1 MPVPSSRSSSRSSS
15 PDVVAHPTARIATAL
30 PGLLASERRVL
41 EEVLAQPEVF
51 VESTAQEVA
60 DRIGVGR
67 STVVR
72 ACQRI
77 GYKGYPQLRVALAA
91 ELAHRDEQVDYGS
104 SALGRL
110 RADIAALAAALPQV
124 TAVLDEDTVERAL
137 AVLTGSRR
145 LLVLANG
152 LSAPLATDM
161 AMRLTAV
168 GRPADFVADSIG
180 QQIAAR
186 GLRPGDGCVVLSGS
200 GANEASLKVA
210 RAARQAG
217 AAVVA
222 VTSFR
227 GAPLAELADVELVVA
242 PAAATFRHELERTSR
257 IALAVLVESLAG
269 LVASR
274 GGAAAQAAHDQVLDV
289 LSDNLAD

>member
-1 MPVPSSRSSSRSSS
+1 MPVPSS
-15 PDVVAHPTARIATAL
+15 PDVVAHPTVRIATAL
-30 PGLLASERRVL
+30 PTVLASERRVL
-41 EEVLAQPEVF
+41 EEVLHQPERV
-51 VESTAQEVA
+51 VESTAQQVA
-60 DRIGVGR
+60 DRVGVGR

-72 ACQRI
+72 ACQAI
-77 GYKGYPQLRVALAA
+77 GYPGYPQLRVALAA
-91 ELAHRDEQVDYGS
+91 ELAHRDQEVDYGS

-124 TAVLDEDTVERAL
+124 TAVLDEDTVERAVD
-137 AVLTGSRR
+137 VLTGSRR

-186 GLRPGDGCVVLSGS
+186 GLAPGDGCVVLSGS
-200 GANEASLKVA
+200 GASEATLKVA
-210 RAARQAG
+210 RAARQGG
-217 AAVVA
+217 ATVVA

-227 GAPLAELADVELVVA
+227 GSPLGELADVPLVVA
-242 PAAATFRHELERTSR
+242 PAATTFRHELERTSR
-257 IALAVLVESLAG
+257 IALAVLVESLVG
-269 LVASR
+269 VVATRS
-274 GGAAAQAAHDQVLDV
+274 GAVAQTTHDQVLDI

>member
-1 MPVPSSRSSSRSSS
+1 VLVPSS
-15 PDVVAHPTARIATAL
+15 PEVVAHPTVRIATAL
-30 PGLLASERRVL
+30 PAVLASERRVL
-41 EEVLAQPEVF
+41 EEVLAQPERL
-51 VESTAQEVA
+51 VESTAQELA
-60 DRIGVGR
+60 DRVGVGR

-72 ACQRI
+72 ACQAI

-91 ELAHRDEQVDYGS
+91 ELAHRDADVDYGS

-124 TAVLDEDTVERAL
+124 TAMLDEDTVERAVG
-137 AVLTGSRR
+137 VLTGSRR

-168 GRPADFVADSIG
+168 GRPAEVVADSIG

-186 GLRPGDGCVVLSGS
+186 GLRAGDGCVVLSGS
-200 GANEASLKVA
+200 GANEATLKVA
-210 RAARQAG
+210 RAARQGG
-217 AAVVA
+217 AALVV

-227 GAPLAELADVELVVA
+227 GSPLAELAGVELVVA

-269 LVASR
+269 IVAARSGSR
-274 GGAAAQAAHDQVLDV
+274 AQAVHDDVLDI
-289 LSDNLAD
+289 LSENLAD

>member
-1 MPVPSSRSSSRSSS
+1 MPSS
-15 PDVVAHPTARIATAL
+15 PDVVAHPTVRIATAL
-30 PGLLASERRVL
+30 PTVLASERRVL
-41 EEVLAQPEVF
+41 EEVLHQPERV

-60 DRIGVGR
+60 DRVGVGR

-72 ACQRI
+72 ACQAI

-91 ELAHRDEQVDYGS
+91 ELAHRDEEVDYGS

-110 RADIAALAAALPQV
+110 RAGHRGARGCPAPGDGRPRRGHR
-124 TAVLDEDTVERAL
+124 RARRRG
-137 AVLTGSRR
+137 AHRVPAR

-186 GLRPGDGCVVLSGS
+186 GLAPGDGCVVLSGS
-200 GANEASLKVA
+200 GASEATLKVA
-210 RAARQAG
+210 RAARQGG

-227 GAPLAELADVELVVA
+227 GSPLGELADVELVVA
-242 PAAATFRHELERTSR
+242 PAATTFQHELERTSR
-257 IALAVLVESLAG
+257 IALAVLVESLVG
-269 LVASR
+269 VVAARS
-274 GGAAAQAAHDQVLDV
+274 GAVAQTTHDRVLDI

>member
-1 MPVPSSRSSSRSSS
+1 MPVPSS
-15 PDVVAHPTARIATAL
+15 PDVVAHPTVRISTAL
-30 PGLLASERRVL
+30 PSLHASERRVL
-41 EEVLAQPEVF
+41 EEVLAQPERV
-51 VESTAQEVA
+51 VESTAQDLA
-60 DRIGVGR
+60 DRVGVGR

-72 ACQRI
+72 ACQSI

-91 ELAHRDEQVDYGS
+91 ELAHAGEAVDYGS

-110 RADIAALAAALPQV
+110 RADIAALAAALPQI
-124 TAVLDEDTVERAL
+124 TAVLDEDTVERAVAAL
-137 AVLTGSRR
+137 LGSRR

-168 GRPADFVADSIG
+168 GRPADCVADSIG

-186 GLRPGDGCVVLSGS
+186 GLTAADGCVVLSGS
-200 GANEASLKVA
+200 GASEASLRVA
-210 RAARQAG
+210 RAARQGG
-217 AAVVA
+217 ATVVA

-227 GAPLAELADVELVVA
+227 GSPLGALADVELVVA

-257 IALAVLVESLAG
+257 IALAVLVESLVG
-269 LVASR
+269 VVATRS
-274 GGAAAQAAHDQVLDV
+274 GAAAAQTHDHVLDI

>member
-1 MPVPSSRSSSRSSS
+1 MPSS
-15 PDVVAHPTARIATAL
+15 PDVVAHPTVRIATAL
-30 PGLLASERRVL
+30 PTVLASERRVL
-41 EEVLAQPEVF
+41 EEVLHQPERV

-60 DRIGVGR
+60 DRVGVGR

-72 ACQRI
+72 ACQAI

-91 ELAHRDEQVDYGS
+91 ELAHRDEEVDYGS

-124 TAVLDEDTVERAL
+124 TAVLDEDTVERAVG
-137 AVLTGSRR
+137 VLTGSRR

-186 GLRPGDGCVVLSGS
+186 GLAPGDGCVVLSGS
-200 GANEASLKVA
+200 GASEATLKVA
-210 RAARQAG
+210 RAARQGG

-227 GAPLAELADVELVVA
+227 GSPLGELADVELVVA
-242 PAAATFRHELERTSR
+242 PAATTFQHELERTSR
-257 IALAVLVESLAG
+257 IALAVLVESLVG
-269 LVASR
+269 VVAARS
-274 GGAAAQAAHDQVLDV
+274 GAVAQATHDRVLDI

>member
-1 MPVPSSRSSSRSSS
+1 MPSS
-15 PDVVAHPTARIATAL
+15 PDVVAHPTVRIATAL
-30 PGLLASERRVL
+30 PTVLASERRVL
-41 EEVLAQPEVF
+41 EEVLHQPERV

-60 DRIGVGR
+60 DRVGVGR

-72 ACQRI
+72 ACQAI
-77 GYKGYPQLRVALAA
+77 GYRGYPQLRVALAA
-91 ELAHRDEQVDYGS
+91 ELAHRDAEVDYGS

-110 RADIAALAAALPQV
+110 RADIAALAAALPQM
-124 TAVLDEDTVERAL
+124 TAVLDEDTVERAVG
-137 AVLTGSRR
+137 VLTGSRR

-186 GLRPGDGCVVLSGS
+186 GLVPGDGCVVLSGS
-200 GANEASLKVA
+200 GASEATLKVA
-210 RAARQAG
+210 RAARQGG

-227 GAPLAELADVELVVA
+227 GSPLGELADLELVVA
-242 PAAATFRHELERTSR
+242 PAATTFQHELERTSR
-257 IALAVLVESLAG
+257 IALAVLVESLVG
-269 LVASR
+269 VVAAR
-274 GGAAAQAAHDQVLDV
+274 TGAVAQATHDRVLDI

>member
-1 MPVPSSRSSSRSSS
+1 MPVPSS
-15 PDVVAHPTARIATAL
+15 PDVVAHPTVRIATAL
-30 PGLLASERRVL
+30 PTVLASERRVL
-41 EEVLAQPEVF
+41 EEVLHQPERV

-60 DRIGVGR
+60 DRVGVGR

-72 ACQRI
+72 ACQAI

-91 ELAHRDEQVDYGS
+91 ELAHRDEEVDYGS

-110 RADIAALAAALPQV
+110 RSDIAALAAALPQV
-124 TAVLDEDTVERAL
+124 TAVLDEDTVERAVG
-137 AVLTGSRR
+137 VLTGSRR

-186 GLRPGDGCVVLSGS
+186 GLAPGDGCVVLSGS
-200 GANEASLKVA
+200 GASEATLKVA
-210 RAARQAG
+210 RAARQGG

-227 GAPLAELADVELVVA
+227 GSPLGELADVELVVA
-242 PAAATFRHELERTSR
+242 PAATTFQHELERTSR
-257 IALAVLVESLAG
+257 IALAVLVESLVG
-269 LVASR
+269 VVAAR
-274 GGAAAQAAHDQVLDV
+274 EGAVAQATHDRVLDI

>member
-1 MPVPSSRSSSRSSS
+1 MPVPSS
-15 PDVVAHPTARIATAL
+15 PDVVAHPTVRISTAL
-30 PGLLASERRVL
+30 PSLHASERRVL
-41 EEVLAQPEVF
+41 EEVLAQPERV
-51 VESTAQEVA
+51 VESTAQDLA
-60 DRIGVGR
+60 DRVGVGR

-72 ACQRI
+72 ACQSI

-91 ELAHRDEQVDYGS
+91 ELAHAGDAVDYGS

-110 RADIAALAAALPQV
+110 RADIAALAAALPQI
-124 TAVLDEDTVERAL
+124 TAVLDEGTVERAVAAL
-137 AVLTGSRR
+137 LGSRR

-168 GRPADFVADSIG
+168 GRPADCVADSIG

-186 GLRPGDGCVVLSGS
+186 GLTAADGCVVLSGS
-200 GANEASLKVA
+200 GASEASLRVA
-210 RAARQAG
+210 RAARQGG
-217 AAVVA
+217 ATVVA

-227 GAPLAELADVELVVA
+227 GSPLGALADVELVVA

-257 IALAVLVESLAG
+257 IALAVLVESLVG
-269 LVASR
+269 VVATRS
-274 GGAAAQAAHDQVLDV
+274 GAAAAQTHDHVLDI

>member
-1 MPVPSSRSSSRSSS
+1 MPVPSS
-15 PDVVAHPTARIATAL
+15 PDVVAHPTVRISTAL
-30 PGLLASERRVL
+30 PSLHTSERRVL
-41 EEVLAQPEVF
+41 EEVLAQPERV
-51 VESTAQEVA
+51 VESTAQDLA
-60 DRIGVGR
+60 DRVGVGR

-72 ACQRI
+72 ACQSI

-91 ELAHRDEQVDYGS
+91 ELAHTGEAVDYGS

-124 TAVLDEDTVERAL
+124 TAVLDEDTVERAVG
-137 AVLTGSRR
+137 VLLGARR

-168 GRPADFVADSIG
+168 GRPADCVADSIG

-186 GLRPGDGCVVLSGS
+186 GLVPGDGCVVLSGS
-200 GANEASLKVA
+200 GASEASLRVA
-210 RAARQAG
+210 RAARQGG
-217 AAVVA
+217 ATVVA

-227 GAPLAELADVELVVA
+227 GSPLGALADVELVVA
-242 PAAATFRHELERTSR
+242 PAAATFRTELERTSR
-257 IALAVLVESLAG
+257 IALAVLVESLVG
-269 LVASR
+269 VVATRS
-274 GGAAAQAAHDQVLDV
+274 GDAATRTHDHVLDI

>member
-1 MPVPSSRSSSRSSS
+1 MPVPSS
-15 PDVVAHPTARIATAL
+15 PDVVAHPTVRIATAL
-30 PGLLASERRVL
+30 PTVLASERRVL
-41 EEVLAQPEVF
+41 EEVLHQPERV

-60 DRIGVGR
+60 DRAGVGR

-72 ACQRI
+72 ACQAI
-77 GYKGYPQLRVALAA
+77 GYRGYPQLRVALAA
-91 ELAHRDEQVDYGS
+91 ELAHRDQEVDYGS

-124 TAVLDEDTVERAL
+124 TAVLDEDTVERAVG
-137 AVLTGSRR
+137 VLTGSRR

-186 GLRPGDGCVVLSGS
+186 GLAPGDGCVVLSGS
-200 GANEASLKVA
+200 GASEATLKVA
-210 RAARQAG
+210 RAARQGG
-217 AAVVA
+217 AVVVA

-227 GAPLAELADVELVVA
+227 GSPLGELADVELVVA
-242 PAAATFRHELERTSR
+242 PAATTFQHELERTSR
-257 IALAVLVESLAG
+257 IALAVLVESLVSV
-269 LVASR
+269 VAARS
-274 GGAAAQAAHDQVLDV
+274 GAVAQATHDRVLDI

>member
-1 MPVPSSRSSSRSSS
+1 MPVPSS
-15 PDVVAHPTARIATAL
+15 PDVVAHPTVRIATAL
-30 PGLLASERRVL
+30 PTVLASERRVL
-41 EEVLAQPEVF
+41 EEVLHQPERV

-60 DRIGVGR
+60 DRVGVGR

-72 ACQRI
+72 ACQAI
-77 GYKGYPQLRVALAA
+77 GYRGYPQLRVALAA
-91 ELAHRDEQVDYGS
+91 ELAHRDAEVDYGS

-124 TAVLDEDTVERAL
+124 TAVLDEDTVERAVG
-137 AVLTGSRR
+137 VLTGSRR

-186 GLRPGDGCVVLSGS
+186 GLVPGDGCVVLSGS
-200 GANEASLKVA
+200 GASEATLKVA
-210 RAARQAG
+210 RAARQG
-217 AAVVA
+217 RAAVVA

-227 GAPLAELADVELVVA
+227 GSPLGELADLELVVA
-242 PAAATFRHELERTSR
+242 PAATTFQHELERTSR
-257 IALAVLVESLAG
+257 IALAVLVESLVG
-269 LVASR
+269 VVAAR
-274 GGAAAQAAHDQVLDV
+274 TGAVAQATHDRVLDI

>member
-1 MPVPSSRSSSRSSS
+1 MPVPSS
-15 PDVVAHPTARIATAL
+15 PDVVAHPTVRIATAL
-30 PGLLASERRVL
+30 PTVLASERRVL
-41 EEVLAQPEVF
+41 EEVLHQPERV

-60 DRIGVGR
+60 DRVGVGR

-72 ACQRI
+72 ACQAI
-77 GYKGYPQLRVALAA
+77 GYRGYPQLRVALAA
-91 ELAHRDEQVDYGS
+91 ELAHRDAEVDYGS

-110 RADIAALAAALPQV
+110 RADIAALAAALPQM
-124 TAVLDEDTVERAL
+124 TAVLDEDTVERAVG
-137 AVLTGSRR
+137 VLTGSRR

-186 GLRPGDGCVVLSGS
+186 GLVPGDGCVVLSGS
-200 GANEASLKVA
+200 GASEATLKVA
-210 RAARQAG
+210 RAARQGG

-227 GAPLAELADVELVVA
+227 GSPLGELADLELVVA
-242 PAAATFRHELERTSR
+242 PAATTFQHELERTSR
-257 IALAVLVESLAG
+257 IALAVLVESLVG
-269 LVASR
+269 VVAAR
-274 GGAAAQAAHDQVLDV
+274 TGAVAQATHDRVLDI

>member
-1 MPVPSSRSSSRSSS
+1 MPSS
-15 PDVVAHPTARIATAL
+15 PDVVAHPTVRISTAL
-30 PGLLASERRVL
+30 PSLHASERRVL
-41 EEVLAQPEVF
+41 EEVLAQPERV
-51 VESTAQEVA
+51 VESTAQDLA
-60 DRIGVGR
+60 DRVGVGR

-72 ACQRI
+72 ACQSI

-91 ELAHRDEQVDYGS
+91 ELAHAGDAVDYGS

-110 RADIAALAAALPQV
+110 RADIAALAAALPQI
-124 TAVLDEDTVERAL
+124 TAVLDEGTVERAVAAL
-137 AVLTGSRR
+137 LGSRR

-168 GRPADFVADSIG
+168 GRPADCVADSIG

-186 GLRPGDGCVVLSGS
+186 GLTAADGCVVLSGS
-200 GANEASLKVA
+200 GASEASLRVA
-210 RAARQAG
+210 RAARQGG
-217 AAVVA
+217 ATVVA

-227 GAPLAELADVELVVA
+227 GSPLGALADVELVVA

-257 IALAVLVESLAG
+257 IALAVLVESLVG
-269 LVASR
+269 VVATRS
-274 GGAAAQAAHDQVLDV
+274 GAAAAQTHDHVLDI

>member
-1 MPVPSSRSSSRSSS
+1 MPVPSS
-15 PDVVAHPTARIATAL
+15 PDVVAHPTVRIATAL
-30 PGLLASERRVL
+30 PTVLASERRVL
-41 EEVLAQPEVF
+41 EEVLHQPERV

-60 DRIGVGR
+60 DRAGVGR

-72 ACQRI
+72 ACQAI
-77 GYKGYPQLRVALAA
+77 GYRGYPQLRVALAA
-91 ELAHRDEQVDYGS
+91 ELAHRDQEVDYGS

-124 TAVLDEDTVERAL
+124 TAVLDEDTVERAVG
-137 AVLTGSRR
+137 VLTGSRR

-186 GLRPGDGCVVLSGS
+186 GLAPGDGCVVLSGS
-200 GANEASLKVA
+200 GASEATLKVA
-210 RAARQAG
+210 RAARQGG
-217 AAVVA
+217 AVVVA

-227 GAPLAELADVELVVA
+227 GSPLGELADVELVVA
-242 PAAATFRHELERTSR
+242 PAATTFQHELERTSR
-257 IALAVLVESLAG
+257 IALAVLVESLVG
-269 LVASR
+269 VVAARS
-274 GGAAAQAAHDQVLDV
+274 GAVAQATHERVLDI

>member
-1 MPVPSSRSSSRSSS
+1 M
-15 PDVVAHPTARIATAL
+15 RIATAL
-30 PGLLASERRVL
+30 PTVLASERRVL
-41 EEVLAQPEVF
+41 EEVLHQPERV

-60 DRIGVGR
+60 DRVGVGR

-72 ACQRI
+72 ACQAI
-77 GYKGYPQLRVALAA
+77 GYRGYPQLRVALAA
-91 ELAHRDEQVDYGS
+91 ELAHRDAEVDYGS

-110 RADIAALAAALPQV
+110 RADIAALAAALPQM
-124 TAVLDEDTVERAL
+124 TAVLDEDTVERAVG
-137 AVLTGSRR
+137 VLTGSRR

-186 GLRPGDGCVVLSGS
+186 GLVPGDGCVVLSGS
-200 GANEASLKVA
+200 GASEATLKVA
-210 RAARQAG
+210 RAARQGG

-227 GAPLAELADVELVVA
+227 GSPLGELADLELVVA
-242 PAAATFRHELERTSR
+242 PAATTFQHELERTSR
-257 IALAVLVESLAG
+257 IALAVLVESLVG
-269 LVASR
+269 VVAAR
-274 GGAAAQAAHDQVLDV
+274 TGAVAQATHDRVLDI

>member
-1 MPVPSSRSSSRSSS
+1 VPVPSS
-15 PDVVAHPTARIATAL
+15 PDVVAHPSVRIATAL
-30 PGLLASERRVL
+30 PTVLASERRVL
-41 EEVLAQPEVF
+41 EEVLHQPERV

-60 DRIGVGR
+60 DRVGVGR

-72 ACQRI
+72 ACQAL
-77 GYKGYPQLRVALAA
+77 GYRGYPQLRVALAA
-91 ELAHRDEQVDYGS
+91 ELAHRDEEVDYGS

-124 TAVLDEDTVERAL
+124 TAVLDEATVERAVG
-137 AVLTGSRR
+137 VLTGSRR

-168 GRPADFVADSIG
+168 GRPADSVADSIG

-186 GLRPGDGCVVLSGS
+186 GLAPGDGCVVLSGS
-200 GANEASLKVA
+200 GANEATLKVA
-210 RAARQAG
+210 RAARQGG

-227 GAPLAELADVELVVA
+227 GSPLADLADVELVVA

-257 IALAVLVESLAG
+257 IALAVLVESLVG
-269 LVASR
+269 VVAARS
-274 GGAAAQAAHDQVLDV
+274 GTVAQVTHDRVLDI

>member
-1 MPVPSSRSSSRSSS
+1 MPVPSS
-15 PDVVAHPTARIATAL
+15 PDVVAHPTVRIATAL
-30 PGLLASERRVL
+30 PSVLASERRVL
-41 EEVLAQPEVF
+41 EEVLDQPERV

-60 DRIGVGR
+60 DRVGVGR

-72 ACQRI
+72 ACQAI

-91 ELAHRDEQVDYGS
+91 ELAHRDDEVDYGS

-124 TAVLDEDTVERAL
+124 TAVLDEDTVERAVG
-137 AVLTGSRR
+137 VLTASRR

-186 GLRPGDGCVVLSGS
+186 GLVAGDGCVVLSGS
-200 GANEASLKVA
+200 GASEATLKVA
-210 RAARQAG
+210 RAARQGG

-227 GAPLAELADVELVVA
+227 GSPLGELADVELVVA
-242 PAAATFRHELERTSR
+242 PAATTFQHELERTSR
-257 IALAVLVESLAG
+257 IALAVLVESLVG
-269 LVASR
+269 VVAAR
-274 GGAAAQAAHDQVLDV
+274 TGPVAQATHDRVLDI

>member
-1 MPVPSSRSSSRSSS
+1 MPVPSS
-15 PDVVAHPTARIATAL
+15 PDVVAHPTVRIATAL
-30 PGLLASERRVL
+30 PSVLASERRVL
-41 EEVLAQPEVF
+41 EEVLHQPERV

-60 DRIGVGR
+60 DRVGVGR

-72 ACQRI
+72 ACQAI

-91 ELAHRDEQVDYGS
+91 ELAHRDEEVDYGS

-124 TAVLDEDTVERAL
+124 TAVLDEDTVERAVG
-137 AVLTGSRR
+137 VLTGSRR

-186 GLRPGDGCVVLSGS
+186 GLAPGDGCVVLSGS
-200 GANEASLKVA
+200 GASEATLKVA
-210 RAARQAG
+210 RAARQGG

-227 GAPLAELADVELVVA
+227 GSPLGELADVELVVA
-242 PAAATFRHELERTSR
+242 PAATTFQHELERTSR
-257 IALAVLVESLAG
+257 IALAVLVESLVG
-269 LVASR
+269 VVAARS
-274 GGAAAQAAHDQVLDV
+274 GAVAQATHDRVLDI

>member
-1 MPVPSSRSSSRSSS
+1 VPVPSS
-15 PDVVAHPTARIATAL
+15 PDVVAHPTVRIATAL
-30 PGLLASERRVL
+30 PAVLASERRVL
-41 EEVLAQPEVF
+41 EEVLHQPERV

-60 DRIGVGR
+60 DRVGVGR

-72 ACQRI
+72 ACQAI

-91 ELAHRDEQVDYGS
+91 ELAHRDEEVDYGS

-124 TAVLDEDTVERAL
+124 TAVLDEDTVERAVG
-137 AVLTGSRR
+137 VLTGSRR

-186 GLRPGDGCVVLSGS
+186 GLAPGDGCVVLSGS
-200 GANEASLKVA
+200 GASEATLKVA
-210 RAARQAG
+210 RAARQGG

-227 GAPLAELADVELVVA
+227 GSPLGELADVELVVA
-242 PAAATFRHELERTSR
+242 PAATTFQHELERTSR
-257 IALAVLVESLAG
+257 IALAVLVESLVG
-269 LVASR
+269 VVAARS
-274 GGAAAQAAHDQVLDV
+274 GAVAQATHDRVLDI

>member
-1 MPVPSSRSSSRSSS
+1 MPVPSS
-15 PDVVAHPTARIATAL
+15 PDVVAHPTVRIATAL
-30 PGLLASERRVL
+30 PTVLASERRVL
-41 EEVLAQPEVF
+41 EEVLHQPERV

-60 DRIGVGR
+60 DRVGVGR

-72 ACQRI
+72 ACQAI

-91 ELAHRDEQVDYGS
+91 ELAHRDEEVDYGS

-124 TAVLDEDTVERAL
+124 TAVLDEDTVERAVG
-137 AVLTGSRR
+137 VLTGSRR

-186 GLRPGDGCVVLSGS
+186 GLAPGDGCVVLSGS
-200 GANEASLKVA
+200 GASEATLKVA
-210 RAARQAG
+210 RAARQGG
-217 AAVVA
+217 AVVVA

-227 GAPLAELADVELVVA
+227 GSPLGELADVELVVA
-242 PAAATFRHELERTSR
+242 PAATTVQHELERTSR
-257 IALAVLVESLAG
+257 IALAVLVEP
-269 LVASR
+269 LVGVVAAR
-274 GGAAAQAAHDQVLDV
+274 VGGVAQAPHDRVLDI

>member
-1 MPVPSSRSSSRSSS
+1 MPVPSS
-15 PDVVAHPTARIATAL
+15 PDVVAHPTVRIATAL
-30 PGLLASERRVL
+30 PTVLASERRVL
-41 EEVLAQPEVF
+41 EEVLHQPERV

-60 DRIGVGR
+60 DRVGVGR

-72 ACQRI
+72 ACQAI

-91 ELAHRDEQVDYGS
+91 ELAHRDQEVDYGS

-124 TAVLDEDTVERAL
+124 TAVLDEDTVERAVG
-137 AVLTGSRR
+137 VLTGSRR

-186 GLRPGDGCVVLSGS
+186 GLAPGDGCVVLSGS
-200 GANEASLKVA
+200 GASEATLKVA
-210 RAARQAG
+210 RAARQGG
-217 AAVVA
+217 ATVVA

-227 GAPLAELADVELVVA
+227 GSPLGELADVQLVVA
-242 PAAATFRHELERTSR
+242 PAATTFQHELERTSR
-257 IALAVLVESLAG
+257 IALAVLVESLVG
-269 LVASR
+269 VVATRS
-274 GGAAAQAAHDQVLDV
+274 GAVAQATHDQVLAI

>member
-1 MPVPSSRSSSRSSS
+1 VPVPSS
-15 PDVVAHPTARIATAL
+15 PDVVAHPTVRIATAL
-30 PGLLASERRVL
+30 PTVLASERRVL
-41 EEVLAQPEVF
+41 EEVLHQPERV

-60 DRIGVGR
+60 DRVGVGR

-72 ACQRI
+72 ACQAI
-77 GYKGYPQLRVALAA
+77 GYRGYPQLRVALAA
-91 ELAHRDEQVDYGS
+91 ELAHRDAEVDYGS

-124 TAVLDEDTVERAL
+124 TAVLDEDTVERAVG
-137 AVLTGSRR
+137 VLTGSRR

-186 GLRPGDGCVVLSGS
+186 GLVPGDGCVVLSGS
-200 GANEASLKVA
+200 GASEATLKVA
-210 RAARQAG
+210 RAARQGG

-227 GAPLAELADVELVVA
+227 GSPLGELADVELVVA
-242 PAAATFRHELERTSR
+242 PAATTFQHELERTSR
-257 IALAVLVESLAG
+257 IALAVLVESLVG
-269 LVASR
+269 VVAAR
-274 GGAAAQAAHDQVLDV
+274 TGAVAQATHDRVLDI

>member
-1 MPVPSSRSSSRSSS
+1 VPSS
-15 PDVVAHPTARIATAL
+15 PDVVAHPTVRIATAL
-30 PGLLASERRVL
+30 PSLHASERRVL
-41 EEVLAQPEVF
+41 EQVLAHPELV

-72 ACQRI
+72 ACQSI
-77 GYKGYPQLRVALAA
+77 GYRGYPQLRVALAA
-91 ELAHRDEQVDYGS
+91 ELAHRDADVDYGS
-104 SALGRL
+104 SALGRI
-110 RADIAALAAALPQV
+110 RADIASLAAALPQV
-124 TAVLDEDTVERAL
+124 TAVLDEGTVDRAVD
-137 AVLTGSRR
+137 VLTGSRR

-161 AMRLTAV
+161 AMRLTAT

-186 GLRPGDGCVVLSGS
+186 GLTGADGCVVLSGS

-210 RAARQAG
+210 RAARQGG

-227 GAPLAELADVELVVA
+227 GSPLAELADVELVVA

-257 IALAVLVESLAG
+257 IALAVLVESL
-269 LVASR
+269 VAVVAARS
-274 GGAAAQAAHDQVLDV
+274 GAAAQETHDHVLDI
-289 LSDNLAD
+289 LSENLAD

>member
-1 MPVPSSRSSSRSSS
+1 MPVSSS
-15 PDVVAHPTARIATAL
+15 PDVVAHPTVRIATAL
-30 PGLLASERRVL
+30 PTVLASERRVL
-41 EEVLAQPEVF
+41 EEVLHQPERV

-60 DRIGVGR
+60 DRVGVGR

-72 ACQRI
+72 ACQAI
-77 GYKGYPQLRVALAA
+77 GYRGYPQLRVALAA
-91 ELAHRDEQVDYGS
+91 ELAHRDAEVDYGS

-124 TAVLDEDTVERAL
+124 TAVLDEDTVERAVG
-137 AVLTGSRR
+137 VLTGSRR

-161 AMRLTAV
+161 AMRLTAI

-186 GLRPGDGCVVLSGS
+186 GLVPGDGCVVLSGS
-200 GANEASLKVA
+200 GASEATLKVA
-210 RAARQAG
+210 RAARQGG

-227 GAPLAELADVELVVA
+227 GSPLGELADVELVVA
-242 PAAATFRHELERTSR
+242 PAATTFQHELERTSR
-257 IALAVLVESLAG
+257 IALAVLVESLVG
-269 LVASR
+269 VVAARS
-274 GGAAAQAAHDQVLDV
+274 GAVAQATHDRVLDI

>member
-1 MPVPSSRSSSRSSS
+1 MPVPSS
-15 PDVVAHPTARIATAL
+15 PDVVAHPTVRIATAL
-30 PGLLASERRVL
+30 PTVLASERRVL
-41 EEVLAQPEVF
+41 EEVLHQPERV

-60 DRIGVGR
+60 DRVGVGR

-72 ACQRI
+72 ACQAI

-91 ELAHRDEQVDYGS
+91 ELAHRDDEVDYGS

-124 TAVLDEDTVERAL
+124 TAVLDEDTVERAVGVL
-137 AVLTGSRR
+137 AGSRR

-186 GLRPGDGCVVLSGS
+186 GLVPGDGCVVLSGS
-200 GANEASLKVA
+200 GASEATLKVA
-210 RAARQAG
+210 RAARQGG

-227 GAPLAELADVELVVA
+227 GSPLGELADVELVVA
-242 PAAATFRHELERTSR
+242 PAATTFQHELERTSR
-257 IALAVLVESLAG
+257 IALAVLVESLVG
-269 LVASR
+269 VVAARS
-274 GGAAAQAAHDQVLDV
+274 GSVAQETHDRVLHI

>member
-1 MPVPSSRSSSRSSS
+1 MPVPSS
-15 PDVVAHPTARIATAL
+15 PDVVAHPTVRIATAL
-30 PGLLASERRVL
+30 PAVLASERRVL
-41 EEVLAQPEVF
+41 EEVLHQPERV

-60 DRIGVGR
+60 DRVGVGR

-72 ACQRI
+72 ACQAI

-91 ELAHRDEQVDYGS
+91 ELAHRDEEVDYGS

-124 TAVLDEDTVERAL
+124 TAVLDEDTVERAVG
-137 AVLTGSRR
+137 VLSGSRR

-186 GLRPGDGCVVLSGS
+186 GLAPGDGCVVLSGS
-200 GANEASLKVA
+200 GASEATLKVA
-210 RAARQAG
+210 RAARQGG

-227 GAPLAELADVELVVA
+227 GSPLGELADVELVVA
-242 PAAATFRHELERTSR
+242 PAATTFQHELERTSR
-257 IALAVLVESLAG
+257 IALAVLVESLVG
-269 LVASR
+269 VVAARS
-274 GGAAAQAAHDQVLDV
+274 GAVAQATHDRVLDI

>member
-1 MPVPSSRSSSRSSS
+1 MPVPSS
-15 PDVVAHPTARIATAL
+15 PDVVAHPTVRIATAL
-30 PGLLASERRVL
+30 PTVLASERRVL
-41 EEVLAQPEVF
+41 EEVLHQPERV

-60 DRIGVGR
+60 DRVGVGR

-72 ACQRI
+72 ACQAI

-91 ELAHRDEQVDYGS
+91 ELAHRDEEVDYGS

-124 TAVLDEDTVERAL
+124 TAVLDEDTVERAVG
-137 AVLTGSRR
+137 VLTGSRR

-186 GLRPGDGCVVLSGS
+186 GLAPGDGCVVLSGS
-200 GANEASLKVA
+200 GASEATLKVA
-210 RAARQAG
+210 RAARQGG

-227 GAPLAELADVELVVA
+227 GSPLGELADVELVVA
-242 PAAATFRHELERTSR
+242 PAATTFQHELERTSR
-257 IALAVLVESLAG
+257 IALAVLVESLVG
-269 LVASR
+269 VVAARS
-274 GGAAAQAAHDQVLDV
+274 GAVAQTTHDRVLDI

>member
-1 MPVPSSRSSSRSSS
+1 MPVPSS
-15 PDVVAHPTARIATAL
+15 PDVVAHPTVRIATAL
-30 PGLLASERRVL
+30 PSLHASERRVL
-41 EEVLAQPEVF
+41 EQVLAQPELV

-72 ACQRI
+72 ACQSI
-77 GYKGYPQLRVALAA
+77 GYRGYPQLRVALAA
-91 ELAHRDEQVDYGS
+91 ELAHRDADVDYGS
-104 SALGRL
+104 SALGRI
-110 RADIAALAAALPQV
+110 RADIASLAAALPQV
-124 TAVLDEDTVERAL
+124 TAVLDEGTVDRAVD
-137 AVLTGSRR
+137 VLTRSRR

-161 AMRLTAV
+161 AMRLTAI

-186 GLRPGDGCVVLSGS
+186 GLTGADGCVVLSGS

-210 RAARQAG
+210 RAARQGG

-227 GAPLAELADVELVVA
+227 GSPLAELADVELVVA

-257 IALAVLVESLAG
+257 IALAVLVESL
-269 LVASR
+269 VAVVAARS
-274 GGAAAQAAHDQVLDV
+274 GAAAQETHDHVLDI
-289 LSDNLAD
+289 LSENLAD

>member
-1 MPVPSSRSSSRSSS
+1 VPSS
-15 PDVVAHPTARIATAL
+15 PDVVAHPTVRIATAL
-30 PGLLASERRVL
+30 PSLHASERRVL
-41 EEVLAQPEVF
+41 EQVLAQPELV
-51 VESTAQEVA
+51 VESTAQDVA

-72 ACQRI
+72 ACQSI

-91 ELAHRDEQVDYGS
+91 ELAHRDADVDYGS
-104 SALGRL
+104 SALGRI

-124 TAVLDEDTVERAL
+124 TAVLDEATVDRAVD
-137 AVLTGSRR
+137 VLTGSRR

-161 AMRLTAV
+161 AMRLTAI

-186 GLRPGDGCVVLSGS
+186 GLAAADGCVVLSGS

-210 RAARQAG
+210 RAARQGG

-227 GAPLAELADVELVVA
+227 GSPLAELADVELVVA

-257 IALAVLVESLAG
+257 IALAVLVESL
-269 LVASR
+269 VAVVAARS
-274 GGAAAQAAHDQVLDV
+274 GAAAQETHDHVLGI
-289 LSDNLAD
+289 LSENLAD

>member
-1 MPVPSSRSSSRSSS
+1 MPVPSS
-15 PDVVAHPTARIATAL
+15 PDVVAHPTVRIATAL
-30 PGLLASERRVL
+30 PTVLASERRVL
-41 EEVLAQPEVF
+41 EEVLHQPGRV

-60 DRIGVGR
+60 DRVGVGR

-72 ACQRI
+72 ACQAI
-77 GYKGYPQLRVALAA
+77 GYRGYPQLRVALAA
-91 ELAHRDEQVDYGS
+91 ELAHRDAEVDYGS

-124 TAVLDEDTVERAL
+124 TAVLDEDTVERAVG
-137 AVLTGSRR
+137 VLTGSRR

-186 GLRPGDGCVVLSGS
+186 GLVPGDGCVVLSGS
-200 GANEASLKVA
+200 GASEATLKVA
-210 RAARQAG
+210 RAARQGG

-227 GAPLAELADVELVVA
+227 GSPLGELADLELVVA
-242 PAAATFRHELERTSR
+242 PAATTFQHELERTSR
-257 IALAVLVESLAG
+257 IALAVLVESLVG
-269 LVASR
+269 VVAAR
-274 GGAAAQAAHDQVLDV
+274 TGAVAQATHDRVLDI

>member
-1 MPVPSSRSSSRSSS
+1 MPVPSS
-15 PDVVAHPTARIATAL
+15 PDVVAHPTVRISTAL
-30 PGLLASERRVL
+30 PSLHASERRVL
-41 EEVLAQPEVF
+41 EEVLAQPERV
-51 VESTAQEVA
+51 VESTAQDLA
-60 DRIGVGR
+60 DRVGVGR

-72 ACQRI
+72 ACQSI

-91 ELAHRDEQVDYGS
+91 ELAHAGDAVDYGS

-110 RADIAALAAALPQV
+110 RADIAALAAALPQI
-124 TAVLDEDTVERAL
+124 TAVLDEGTVERAVAAL
-137 AVLTGSRR
+137 LGSRR

-168 GRPADFVADSIG
+168 GRPADCVADSIG

-186 GLRPGDGCVVLSGS
+186 GLTAADGCVVLSGS
-200 GANEASLKVA
+200 GASEASLRVA
-210 RAARQAG
+210 RAARQGG
-217 AAVVA
+217 ATVVA

-227 GAPLAELADVELVVA
+227 GSPLGALADVELVVA

-257 IALAVLVESLAG
+257 IALAVLVESLVG
-269 LVASR
+269 VVATRS
-274 GGAAAQAAHDQVLDV
+274 GAAAAQTHNHVLDI

>member
-1 MPVPSSRSSSRSSS
+1 MPVPSS
-15 PDVVAHPTARIATAL
+15 PDVVAHPTVRIATAL
-30 PGLLASERRVL
+30 PTVLASERRVL
-41 EEVLAQPEVF
+41 EEVLHQPERV
-51 VESTAQEVA
+51 VESTAQQVA
-60 DRIGVGR
+60 DRVGVGR

-72 ACQRI
+72 ACQAI
-77 GYKGYPQLRVALAA
+77 GYQGYPQLRVALAA
-91 ELAHRDEQVDYGS
+91 ELAHRDQEVDYGS

-124 TAVLDEDTVERAL
+124 TAVLDEDTVERAVD
-137 AVLTGSRR
+137 VLTGSRR

-186 GLRPGDGCVVLSGS
+186 GLAPGDGCVVLSGS
-200 GANEASLKVA
+200 GASEATLKVA
-210 RAARQAG
+210 RAARQGG
-217 AAVVA
+217 ATVVA

-227 GAPLAELADVELVVA
+227 GSPLGELADVQLVVA
-242 PAAATFRHELERTSR
+242 PAATTFRHELERTSR
-257 IALAVLVESLAG
+257 IALAVLVESLVG
-269 LVASR
+269 VVATRS
-274 GGAAAQAAHDQVLDV
+274 GAVAQTTHDQVLDI

>member
-1 MPVPSSRSSSRSSS
+1 MPVPSS
-15 PDVVAHPTARIATAL
+15 PDVVAHPTVRIATAL
-30 PGLLASERRVL
+30 PTVLASERRVL
-41 EEVLAQPEVF
+41 EEVLHQPERV

-60 DRIGVGR
+60 DRVGVGR

-72 ACQRI
+72 ACQAI
-77 GYKGYPQLRVALAA
+77 GYRGYPQLRVALAA
-91 ELAHRDEQVDYGS
+91 ELAHRDAEVDYGS

-124 TAVLDEDTVERAL
+124 TAVLDEDTVERAVG
-137 AVLTGSRR
+137 VLTGSRR

-186 GLRPGDGCVVLSGS
+186 GLVPGDGCVVLSGS
-200 GANEASLKVA
+200 GASEATLKVA
-210 RAARQAG
+210 RAARQGG

-227 GAPLAELADVELVVA
+227 GSPLGELADMELVVA
-242 PAAATFRHELERTSR
+242 PAATTFQHELERTSR
-257 IALAVLVESLAG
+257 IALAVLVESLVG
-269 LVASR
+269 VVAAR
-274 GGAAAQAAHDQVLDV
+274 TGAVAQATHDRVLDI

>member
-1 MPVPSSRSSSRSSS
+1 MPVPSS
-15 PDVVAHPTARIATAL
+15 PDVVAHPTVRIATAL
-30 PGLLASERRVL
+30 PTVLASERRVL
-41 EEVLAQPEVF
+41 EEVLHQPERV

-60 DRIGVGR
+60 DRVGVGR

-72 ACQRI
+72 ACQAI

-91 ELAHRDEQVDYGS
+91 ELAHRDEEVDYGS

-124 TAVLDEDTVERAL
+124 TAVLDEDTVERAVG
-137 AVLTGSRR
+137 VLTGSRR

-186 GLRPGDGCVVLSGS
+186 GLAPGDGCVVLSGS
-200 GANEASLKVA
+200 GASEATLKVA
-210 RAARQAG
+210 RAARQGG

-227 GAPLAELADVELVVA
+227 GSPLGELADVELVVA
-242 PAAATFRHELERTSR
+242 PAATTFQHELERTSR
-257 IALAVLVESLAG
+257 IALAVLVESLVG
-269 LVASR
+269 VVAARS
-274 GGAAAQAAHDQVLDV
+274 GAVAQATHDRVLDI

>member
-1 MPVPSSRSSSRSSS
+1 MPVPSS
-15 PDVVAHPTARIATAL
+15 PDVVAHPTVRIATAL
-30 PGLLASERRVL
+30 PTVLASERRVL
-41 EEVLAQPEVF
+41 EEVLHQPERV

-60 DRIGVGR
+60 DRVGVGR

-72 ACQRI
+72 ACQAI

-91 ELAHRDEQVDYGS
+91 ELAHRDDQVDYGS

-124 TAVLDEDTVERAL
+124 TAVLDEDTVERAVG
-137 AVLTGSRR
+137 VLTGSRR

-186 GLRPGDGCVVLSGS
+186 GLVPGDGCVVLSGS
-200 GANEASLKVA
+200 GASEATLKVA
-210 RAARQAG
+210 RAARQGG

-227 GAPLAELADVELVVA
+227 GSPLGELADVELVVA
-242 PAAATFRHELERTSR
+242 PAATTFQHELERTSR
-257 IALAVLVESLAG
+257 IALAVLVESLVG
-269 LVASR
+269 VVAARS
-274 GGAAAQAAHDQVLDV
+274 GSVAQATHDRVLDI

>member
-1 MPVPSSRSSSRSSS
+1 M
-15 PDVVAHPTARIATAL
+15 RISTAL
-30 PGLLASERRVL
+30 PSLHASERRVL
-41 EEVLAQPEVF
+41 EEVLARPDLV
-51 VESTAQEVA
+51 VESTAQDVA

-72 ACQRI
+72 ACQSI

-91 ELAHRDEQVDYGS
+91 ELAHAGGEVDYGT

-110 RADIAALAAALPQV
+110 RGDIAALAAALPQI
-124 TAVLDEDTVERAL
+124 TAVLDEATVERAVD
-137 AVLTGSRR
+137 ALTGSRR

-186 GLRPGDGCVVLSGS
+186 GLAPGDGCVVLSGS

-210 RAARQAG
+210 RAARQGG
-217 AAVVA
+217 ATVVA

-227 GAPLAELADVELVVA
+227 GSPLADLADVELVVA
-242 PAAATFRHELERTSR
+242 PAATTFARELERTSR
-257 IALAVLVESLAG
+257 IALAVLVESL
-269 LVASR
+269 VAVVADRS
-274 GGAAAQAAHDQVLDV
+274 GAAAAEIHDHVLDV